1 MSDEI
6 VDVITTI
13 AGQAELPPLAEQALA
28 EALVPRTR
36 RAGETLFEVGAPA
49 DGMVAVA
56 RGRLGVVD
64 ADDDV
69 IATLGRAELVGEM
82 GALTGRPRSSTV
94 VALRDTTVLE
104 IDQRAFDDLFDSSP
118 VLGRALS
125 RLVIDRLD
133 GEATRAQQWAV
144 PRVVAVV
151 GVGEPGDLDPLIAAL
166 TRRVG
171 SAEVVAPSSCCWP
184 ANSLPVGWPAPIRG
198 RTCVFATPTWSS
210 SRWPPAEDRAAGS
223 GHWGIVSANCGPRSS
238 WP

>member
-1 MSDEI
+1 
-6 VDVITTI
+6 
-13 AGQAELPPLAEQALA
+13 
-28 EALVPRTR
+28 
-36 RAGETLFEVGAPA
+36 
-49 DGMVAVA
+49 MVAVA

-171 SAEVVAPSSCCWP
+171 SAEVVAPSFAAGRGDDEVLAALDSIE
-184 ANSLPVGWPAPIRG
+184 ADNDLVVLLAGNSLPVGWPAPIRG